1 MKTYKERTGDVL
13 EKFNHRKAAVRR
25 RKAAVAA
32 VCGCLAVVL
41 ALVLFLPYPQYRQD
55 LSMYKDS
62 PYFGVIQ
69 KLSDIKVRNMNARL
83 PVNNLARLTQQFSD
97 SVEYLTGGVKGEWA
111 GSNMAPGDPIEM
123 PEMDAALDSGNQKYE
138 EVTDNQVEGVIEG
151 DLIKRSDRYIY
162 YLRGGS
168 QLTVYSIAQDASDK
182 VGVFQIPSSV
192 SQSEKVYY
200 ISTPEMFLSAD
211 CSTVTI
217 VRSVSY
223 KSQTDVGTRMEV
235 ISLDVSDPANI
246 TEKGR
251 VFIGG
256 DYLSSRMVGGK
267 VLVVGEYYAQEFEDF
282 SDESQFLPQYGTA
295 QSMQSVPAENIY
307 CPDVAESG
315 RYTVIC
321 QLDAATLTV
330 EDTAAFLSY
339 SNTLYVSESHIFAT
353 RSYNKDGAAGLTGE
367 YTTEAMTTIT
377 CLSYGEGGLKP
388 VGSIDIAGTVKNQYS
403 MDAYDGILR
412 VVTTTSHWISKEGSN
427 GEFSWVTQR
436 DRVTNASLYCIS
448 LADWKVVAS
457 VENFAPANE
466 SAESVRFDGTMA
478 YVCTAEVIQMR
489 DPVYFFDLS
498 DLNNITWKDTGTID
512 GYSSSLVDFGSGNL
526 LGIGFNDQ
534 RGLKIEIYT
543 ETDKA
548 VESICAY
555 EREASFAWDYKAY
568 LIDREDQMVGLC
580 VNDWYTGECDY
591 VVLMFDGYK
600 LVEIAKIPCSGDMN
614 QMRAFE
620 KDGWLYVLSDD
631 FAVKNLW

>member
-13 EKFNHRKAAVRR
+13 EKFNSRKAAIRR

-41 ALVLFLPYPQYRQD
+41 ALVLFLPYPRYRQD

-83 PVNNLARLTQQFSD
+83 PVNNLARLTQQLSD
-97 SVEYLTGGVKGEWA
+97 SMGYLTNSAKGEWA

-162 YLRGGS
+162 YLRGGG
-168 QLTVYSIAQDASDK
+168 QLTVYSIAQEASEK
-182 VGVFQIPSSV
+182 VGVFKIPASV
-192 SQSEKVYY
+192 DPTETVYY
-200 ISTPEMFLSAD
+200 ISASEMYLSAD
-211 CSTVTI
+211 CTTVTV
-217 VRSVSY
+217 VRSGSY
-223 KSQTDVGTRMEV
+223 KSHDGSGTRIEL
-235 ISLDVSDPANI
+235 ISLDVTDPANI

-251 VFIGG
+251 AFITG

-267 VLVVGEYYAQEFEDF
+267 LLVVGEYYAQTFEDF
-282 SDESQFLPQYGTA
+282 SDESRYLPQCGTA

-307 CPDVAESG
+307 CPETADTG
-315 RYTVIC
+315 RYTVVC
-321 QLDAATLTV
+321 QLDAATLAV
-330 EDTAAFLSY
+330 EDSAAFLSY

-353 RSYNKDGAAGLTGE
+353 RGYSRTVSSELTGE
-367 YTTEAMTTIT
+367 HTTEAMTTIT
-377 CLSYGEGGLKP
+377 CVAYGEGGLEP
-388 VGSIDIAGTVKNQYS
+388 VGSIDIPGSVKNQYS
-403 MDAYDGILR
+403 MDEFDGILR
-412 VVTTTSHWISKEGSN
+412 VVTTTSSWISQEGSD
-427 GEFSWVTQR
+427 GEISWVTQR
-436 DRVTNASLYCIS
+436 NRVTNASLYCIS
-448 LADWKVVAS
+448 LADWKVAAS

-466 SAESVRFDGTMA
+466 TAESVRFDGTKA
-478 YVCTAEVIQMR
+478 YVCTAEVIVMT

-512 GYSSSLVDFGSGNL
+512 GFSSSLVDFGGGNL
-526 LGIGFNDQ
+526 LGIGFNDW
-534 RGLKIEIYT
+534 RGLKIEIYA
-543 ETDKA
+543 ETGKA
-548 VESICAY
+548 VESLCAY
-555 EREASFAWDYKAY
+555 ERDGSFASDYKAY
-568 LIDREDQMVGLC
+568 LIDRADQLVGLS
-580 VNDWYTGECDY
+580 VNDWNTGGCEY
-591 VVLMFDGYK
+591 VVLMFNGYK
-600 LVEIAKIPCSGDMN
+600 LVELAKIPCTGDMN

-631 FAVKNLW
+631 FVVKKLW